1 MDVQI
6 TKWGNSLGLRL
17 PRSLASQAGV
27 TEGQRVSIV
36 ADGDRLI
43 IQAVA
48 RRYRIEDLVADMS
61 PSAAHEA
68 FDLGDDVGREIID
81 A

>member
-43 IQAVA
+43 IQAAA

-68 FDLGDDVGREIID
+68 FDWGDDVGREIID